1 MMTPTKAYD
10 LVVRMATKAVTAVDK
25 ADEALTAALVTIPW
39 HGAQVVLAGLRTKAC
54 TAIISAKGY
63 LMVKFRTVDPTKFK
77 TLNDMIG
84 MDKSHGSKAVLF
96 KGAAAGKAMEIAK
109 IRGRYTTDI
118 AELRKI
124 GAGLGLVTLDHFRT
138 CAGPMLEWCA
148 SDPTGTPAQLKAQLV
163 AVISEAKEGE
173 ATANAA
179 AAKARDEAKAKRKAA
194 KATKATKAKEAKP
207 TNPLVD
213 LLEGLTAAELD
224 QYVADGLAGKRR
236 PLLVNLAGSIGRAM
250 TPTTAT
256 PVVSKGATKPTKAAK
271 AA

>member
-1 MMTPTKAYD
+1 MMTPTKALDYV
-10 LVVRMATKAVTAVDK
+10 LRMATKAVTVVDK
-25 ADEALTAALVTIPW
+25 AEEALAAALVTIPW

-54 TAIISAKGY
+54 TAVISAKGY
-63 LMVKFRTVDPTKFK
+63 ILVRFRTVDPTKFK

-96 KGAAAGKAMEIAK
+96 KGAAVGKAMEVAK
-109 IRGRYTTDI
+109 IRGRYTTDM

-124 GAGLGLVTLDHFRT
+124 GAGLGLVTKDHFLT

-179 AAKARDEAKAKRKAA
+179 AAKAKDAAKAKRKAA
-194 KATKATKAKEAKP
+194 KTKAKAKP
-207 TNPLVD
+207 TNPLTD
-213 LLEGLTAAELD
+213 LLANLTAAQLD
-224 QYVADGLAGKRR
+224 EYVAEGLAGKRR

-250 TPTTAT
+250 TPTKAD
-256 PVVSKGATKPTKAAK
+256 PVVSTGKTAKAKKAA
-271 AA
+271 

>member
-54 TAIISAKGY
+54 TAVISAKGY

-77 TLNDMIG
+77 TLNDVIG
-84 MDKSHGSKAVLF
+84 MDKGHGSKAVLF
-96 KGAAAGKAMEIAK
+96 KGAAAGKAMEVAK

-124 GAGLGLVTLDHFRT
+124 GAGLGLVTKDHFLT

-163 AVISEAKEGE
+163 AVISEAKDGE

-179 AAKARDEAKAKRKAA
+179 AAKAKDEAKAKRKAA
-194 KATKATKAKEAKP
+194 KATKAKAKP
-207 TNPLVD
+207 TNPLTD
-213 LLEGLTAAELD
+213 LLANLTAAQLD
-224 QYVADGLAGKRR
+224 EYVADGLAGKHR

-256 PVVSKGATKPTKAAK
+256 PVVSKGAPKTTKAAK